1 MELTVLGCSGSY
13 PGSDCACSGYVISH
27 DHTNV
32 LVDFG
37 PGCLANLQKHFP
49 LDSVAGVVLSH
60 SHADHWS
67 DLAVFH
73 VAGRYQYAFE
83 NLPVYGTQETLAIA
97 QLMPGNLEPTFAW
110 EVIGDGAA
118 FSIGPFQFHTE
129 QTDHYVET
137 MAMRIDCYEG
147 PSIFY
152 SADTGPEWSANR
164 LAHNVDLAIIESTY
178 ETDDDVAEIKH
189 LSATMAGEM
198 GRAVGAKR
206 LLLTHFW
213 PGTDRVK
220 HFANGSA
227 AYGADVELAYD
238 NLRMTV

>member
-13 PGSDCACSGYVISH
+13 PGSDCACSGYVLTHH
-27 DHTNV
+27 DVNV

-37 PGCLANLQKHFP
+37 PGCLANLQKHLP
-49 LDSVAGVVLSH
+49 LDAVAGVVLSH

-73 VAGRYQYAFE
+73 VAGRYQFE
-83 NLPVYGTQETLAIA
+83 FSGLPVYGTQETLAIA

-110 EVIGDGAA
+110 QVIGDGAQFA
-118 FSIGPFQFHTE
+118 VGPFRFLAE

-137 MAMRIDCYEG
+137 MAMRIETDGG
-147 PSIFY
+147 PSLFY
-152 SADTGPEWSANR
+152 SADTGPEWSAQR
-164 LAHNVDLAIIESTY
+164 LAKNVDLAIIESTY
-178 ETDDDVAEIKH
+178 ERDEDVADIKH

-198 GRAVGAKR
+198 GRAAGAKR

-213 PGTDRVK
+213 PGTDRTK